1 MTMRKTTHVLLVS
14 FMILVVAAF
23 VMPVLIVLMN
33 SFKGQFYISNAPF
46 AFPSKETFVGF
57 KNVCSGETNVIF
69 ITNPLNEDLQ
79 HPIHVK
85 NIQLVDT
92 TEQSKIFIHRPDLR

>member
-1 MTMRKTTHVLLVS
+1 MSSTENNYFPIICVLGS
-14 FMILVVAAF
+14 
-23 VMPVLIVLMN
+23 
-33 SFKGQFYISNAPF
+33 
-46 AFPSKETFVGF
+46 TFVGF

-85 NIQLVDT
+85 HIRLVDT
-92 TEQSKIFIHRPDLR
+92 TEQAKIFIHRPDIR

>member
-1 MTMRKTTHVLLVS
+1 MCCVEYTWNETDFTTFSIENNYVAIVY
-14 FMILVVAAF
+14 ILG
-23 VMPVLIVLMN
+23 
-33 SFKGQFYISNAPF
+33 S
-46 AFPSKETFVGF
+46 TFVGF

-92 TEQSKIFIHRPDLR
+92 TEQSKIFIHRPDVR

>member
-1 MTMRKTTHVLLVS
+1 M
-14 FMILVVAAF
+14 
-23 VMPVLIVLMN
+23 
-33 SFKGQFYISNAPF
+33 
-46 AFPSKETFVGF
+46 
-57 KNVCSGETNVIF
+57 IF

-92 TEQSKIFIHRPDLR
+92 TEQSKIFIHRPDVRYNI

>member
-1 MTMRKTTHVLLVS
+1 MSSTENNYFSIIYVLDS
-14 FMILVVAAF
+14 
-23 VMPVLIVLMN
+23 
-33 SFKGQFYISNAPF
+33 
-46 AFPSKETFVGF
+46 TFVGF

-85 NIQLVDT
+85 DIQLVDT
-92 TEQSKIFIHRPDLR
+92 TEQAKIFIHRPDIR